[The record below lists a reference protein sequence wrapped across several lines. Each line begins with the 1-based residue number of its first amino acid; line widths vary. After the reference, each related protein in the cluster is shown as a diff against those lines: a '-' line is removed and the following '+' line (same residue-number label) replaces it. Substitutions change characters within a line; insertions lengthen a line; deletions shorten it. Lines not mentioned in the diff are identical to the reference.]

1 MRSTRS
7 SRLPAATLL
16 FLSTAA
22 EAADPIQPPLL
33 AGNTPPAAALEA
45 LLAKAGDYVSRYA
58 DTFSN
63 IVAEERG
70 RQWWQSGETIT
81 SRTTL
86 AEMVFVRLPGPL
98 PWGTF
103 RDVFER
109 DGRSIRPRDRRL
121 EALFVHAPADAL
133 QQANA
138 ILRQSAS
145 HNLGPVYRTANIP
158 TLALLFLLPENARRF
173 SFERQ
178 GERRFGGT
186 AAQEIS
192 FKEQTTPTLV
202 HDHGNN
208 DTPARGRFWID
219 ASRGAVLRSEVSYRV
234 RGEDAGFVA
243 TEYRSE
249 PRFDILVPGVMSEL
263 YLVPGGGRIEAS
275 SQYSKYR
282 RFSVSV
288 EEKAAPIAPARP

>member
-1 MRSTRS
+1 LLSAAIVFTLSAAAADDGARPGSA
-7 SRLPAATLL
+7 PAAAGLEHV
-16 FLSTAA
+16 LS
-22 EAADPIQPPLL
+22 L
-33 AGNTPPAAALEA
+33 AGNYA
-45 LLAKAGDYVSRYA
+45 SRYA
-58 DTFSN
+58 DTFSH
-63 IVAEERG
+63 IVAGERC
-70 RQWWQSGETIT
+70 RQWWQSGDTTT

-86 AEMVFVRLPGPL
+86 AEMVFVRLPGLL

-109 DGRSIRPRDRRL
+109 DGQAVRPQDRRL
-121 EALFVHAPADAL
+121 EALFVHASADAL

-158 TLALLFLLPENARRF
+158 TLALLFLLPENGRRF
-173 SFERQ
+173 SFERRGQ
-178 GERRFGGT
+178 RRFGGT
-186 AAQEIS
+186 VAVEIS

-202 HDHGNN
+202 HDYGND

-234 RGEDAGFVA
+234 RGEDAAFVA

-249 PRFDILVPGVMSEL
+249 PRFDILVPSVMSEL
-263 YLVPGGGRIEAS
+263 YLVPGGGRIEVS

-282 RFSVSV
+282 RFSVAV
-288 EEKAAPIAPARP
+288 EEKLAPAAPDRP

>member
-1 MRSTRS
+1 VAAGSRTTGDVSTS
-7 SRLPAATLL
+7 TPPAPAAALL
-16 FLSTAA
+16 
-22 EAADPIQPPLL
+22 P
-33 AGNTPPAAALEA
+33 GNTPPAAALET
-45 LLAKAGDYVSRYA
+45 LLAKAGGYVSRYA

-63 IVAEERG
+63 VVAEERS
-70 RQWWQSGETIT
+70 RQWWQLGDAIT

-86 AEMVFVRLPGPL
+86 AEMVFVRLPGAL

-109 DGRSIRPRDRRL
+109 DGRSVRPRDRRL
-121 EALFVHAPADAL
+121 EALFVQAPADAL

-158 TLALLFLLPENARRF
+158 TLALLFLLPENGRRF
-173 SFERQ
+173 AFERQ
-178 GERRFGGT
+178 GQRRFGGT
-186 AAQEIS
+186 VGVEIS
-192 FKEQTTPTLV
+192 FKEQATPTLV
-202 HDHGNN
+202 HDYGNN
-208 DTPARGRFWID
+208 DTPASGRFWID

-234 RGEDAGFVA
+234 RGEEAAFVA

-263 YLVPGGGRIEAS
+263 YLVPGGGRIEVT

-288 EEKAAPIAPARP
+288 EERLAPGAPDRP